1 MFCQCPVQA
10 AGESQLELTGIIL
23 QTVRLMDFDSFFDRS
38 LKPCPLGIQ
47 CISHGIFHCLTA
59 GNAAGE
65 IGIRNDKATF
75 LLILEQAREDGIDFV
90 AWQEYK
96 NKRVTNVDGTGA
108 ASANVLEFSGSSEL
122 LALERHLPQ
131 EDVAKSCLIGERT
144 AEELYGSRS
153 ARGNILCYE
162 GREYTVQG
170 VLREPG
176 NLVVLQNDDENAGFG
191 RLTIAPEEGRSRGRT
206 AEQFLA
212 GYGLDGRQLRYDM
225 LGLSYFVEQAPGKW
239 SDFAQVKQSALKM
252 QDDIV
257 CLLETEKS
265 SIELLWFRDVGLAVT
280 GFLAGFVLLWRQF
293 PTRQTKK

>member
-1 MFCQCPVQA
+1 MS
-10 AGESQLELTGIIL
+10 G
-23 QTVRLMDFDSFFDRS
+23 
-38 LKPCPLGIQ
+38 
-47 CISHGIFHCLTA
+47 
-59 GNAAGE
+59 GE
-65 IGIRNDKATF
+65 IRAAVMWAVFFLAACLSILLAGLALQDAGRIRQNISI
-75 LLILEQAREDGIDFV
+75 LLENSPVTGAQVDAMRNTEQAREDGIDFV

-96 NKRVTNVDGTGA
+96 NKRVTNVDGTGV

-162 GREYTVQG
+162 GKEYTVQG

-225 LGLSYFVEQAPGKW
+225 LGLSYFVELAPGKW
-239 SDFAQVKQSALKM
+239 SDFAQVKRSVLKM
-252 QDDIV
+252 QDDLV
-257 CLLETEKS
+257 CLLPTEKS
-265 SIELLWFRDVGLAVT
+265 SIELLWFRDMGLAVT
-280 GFLAGFVLLWRQF
+280 GFLVGFVLLWRQF
-293 PTRQTKK
+293 PTRQIKK

>member
-1 MFCQCPVQA
+1 M
-10 AGESQLELTGIIL
+10 S
-23 QTVRLMDFDSFFDRS
+23 R
-38 LKPCPLGIQ
+38 
-47 CISHGIFHCLTA
+47 
-59 GNAAGE
+59 GE
-65 IGIRNDKATF
+65 IRAAVMRAVFFLAACLSILLAGLALQDAGRIRQNISI
-75 LLILEQAREDGIDFV
+75 LLENSPVTGAQVDAMRNMEQAREDGIDFV

-96 NKRVTNVDGTGA
+96 NIRVMNVDGTGA

-225 LGLSYFVEQAPGKW
+225 LGLSYFVELAPGKW
-239 SDFAQVKQSALKM
+239 SDFAQVKQSVLKM

-257 CLLETEKS
+257 CLLATEKS
-265 SIELLWFRDVGLAVT
+265 SIELLWFRDMGLAVT
-280 GFLAGFVLLWRQF
+280 GFLVGFVLLWRQF
-293 PTRQTKK
+293 PTRQIKK

>member
-1 MFCQCPVQA
+1 MS
-10 AGESQLELTGIIL
+10 G
-23 QTVRLMDFDSFFDRS
+23 
-38 LKPCPLGIQ
+38 
-47 CISHGIFHCLTA
+47 
-59 GNAAGE
+59 GE
-65 IGIRNDKATF
+65 IRAAVMRAVFFLAACLSILLAGLALQDAGRIRQNISI
-75 LLILEQAREDGIDFV
+75 LLENSPVTGAQVDAMRNTEQAREDGIDFV

-96 NKRVTNVDGTGA
+96 NKRVTNVDGTGV

-170 VLREPG
+170 VLREPE

-212 GYGLDGRQLRYDM
+212 GYGLDGGQLRYDM
-225 LGLSYFVEQAPGKW
+225 LGLSYFVELAPGKW

-257 CLLETEKS
+257 CLLATEKS

-280 GFLAGFVLLWRQF
+280 GFLVGFVLLWRQF
-293 PTRQTKK
+293 PTRQIKK

>member
-1 MFCQCPVQA
+1 M
-10 AGESQLELTGIIL
+10 S
-23 QTVRLMDFDSFFDRS
+23 R
-38 LKPCPLGIQ
+38 
-47 CISHGIFHCLTA
+47 
-59 GNAAGE
+59 GE
-65 IGIRNDKATF
+65 IRAAVMRAVFFLAACLCILLAGLALQDAGRIRQNISI
-75 LLILEQAREDGIDFV
+75 LLENSPVTGAQVDAMRNTEQAREDGIDFV

-96 NKRVTNVDGTGA
+96 NKRVMNVDGTGA

-225 LGLSYFVEQAPGKW
+225 LALSYFVELAPGKW
-239 SDFAQVKQSALKM
+239 SDFAQVKQSVLKM

-257 CLLETEKS
+257 CLLATEKS
-265 SIELLWFRDVGLAVT
+265 SIELLWFRDMGLAVT
-280 GFLAGFVLLWRQF
+280 GFLVGFVLLWRQF
-293 PTRQTKK
+293 PTRQIKK

>member
-1 MFCQCPVQA
+1 MSRGEIQA
-10 AGESQLELTGIIL
+10 AVMRAVFFLAACLSILLAGLALQDAGRIRQNISILLENSPVTGA
-23 QTVRLMDFDSFFDRS
+23 QVDTM
-38 LKPCPLGIQ
+38 
-47 CISHGIFHCLTA
+47 
-59 GNAAGE
+59 
-65 IGIRNDKATF
+65 RNT
-75 LLILEQAREDGIDFV
+75 EQAREDGIDFV

>member
-1 MFCQCPVQA
+1 MRRDIGRDGIGWAAMRAVSLPAVCLCILFAGLALQGAGRIRQNISILLENSPV
-10 AGESQLELTGIIL
+10 TGA
-23 QTVRLMDFDSFFDRS
+23 QVDAMR
-38 LKPCPLGIQ
+38 
-47 CISHGIFHCLTA
+47 
-59 GNAAGE
+59 
-65 IGIRNDKATF
+65 KA
-75 LLILEQAREDGIDFV
+75 EQAREDGIDFV

-122 LALERHLPQ
+122 LALERHLPR

-176 NLVVLQNDDENAGFG
+176 NLVVLQNDDENAGFV
-191 RLTIAPEEGRSRGRT
+191 RLTIAPKEGRSLGRT
-206 AEQFLA
+206 AEQFLERH
-212 GYGLDGRQLRYDM
+212 GLDGSQLRYDM
-225 LGLSYFVEQAPGKW
+225 LGLSYFVELAPGKW
-239 SDFAQVKQSALKM
+239 SDFAWVKQSILKM

-257 CLLETEKS
+257 CLLATEKS
-265 SIELLWFRDVGLAVT
+265 SIELLWFRDVGFAVT
-280 GFLAGFVLLWRQF
+280 GFLVGFVLLWRQF
-293 PTRQTKK
+293 PTKQIKK

>member
-1 MFCQCPVQA
+1 MQDAGRIRQNISILLENSPV
-10 AGESQLELTGIIL
+10 TGA
-23 QTVRLMDFDSFFDRS
+23 QVDAM
-38 LKPCPLGIQ
+38 
-47 CISHGIFHCLTA
+47 
-59 GNAAGE
+59 
-65 IGIRNDKATF
+65 RNM
-75 LLILEQAREDGIDFV
+75 EQAREDGIDFV

-96 NKRVTNVDGTGA
+96 NKRVMNVDGTGA

-225 LGLSYFVEQAPGKW
+225 LGLSYFVELAPGKW
-239 SDFAQVKQSALKM
+239 SDFAQVKQSVLKM

-257 CLLETEKS
+257 CLLATEKS
-265 SIELLWFRDVGLAVT
+265 SIELLWFRDMGLAVT
-280 GFLAGFVLLWRQF
+280 GFLVGFVLLWRQF
-293 PTRQTKK
+293 PTRQIKK

>member
-1 MFCQCPVQA
+1 M
-10 AGESQLELTGIIL
+10 S
-23 QTVRLMDFDSFFDRS
+23 R
-38 LKPCPLGIQ
+38 
-47 CISHGIFHCLTA
+47 
-59 GNAAGE
+59 GE
-65 IGIRNDKATF
+65 IRAAVMRAVFFLAACLSILLAGLALQDAGRIRQNISI
-75 LLILEQAREDGIDFV
+75 LLENSPVTGAQVDAMRNMEQAREDGIDFV

-96 NKRVTNVDGTGA
+96 NKRVTNMDGTGA

-144 AEELYGSRS
+144 AEKLYGSRS

-176 NLVVLQNDDENAGFG
+176 DLVVLQNDDENAGFG

-225 LGLSYFVEQAPGKW
+225 FGLSYFVELAPGKW
-239 SDFAQVKQSALKM
+239 SDFAQVKRSALKM
-252 QDDIV
+252 QDDIL

-265 SIELLWFRDVGLAVT
+265 SIELLWFRDMGLAVT
-280 GFLAGFVLLWRQF
+280 GFLVGSVLLWRQF
-293 PTRQTKK
+293 PTKRIKK

>member
-1 MFCQCPVQA
+1 M
-10 AGESQLELTGIIL
+10 S
-23 QTVRLMDFDSFFDRS
+23 R
-38 LKPCPLGIQ
+38 
-47 CISHGIFHCLTA
+47 
-59 GNAAGE
+59 GE
-65 IGIRNDKATF
+65 IRAAVMRAVFFLAACLCILLAGLALQDAGRIRQNISI
-75 LLILEQAREDGIDFV
+75 LLENSPVTGAQVDAMRNTEQAREDGIDFV

-225 LGLSYFVEQAPGKW
+225 LGLSYFVELAPGKW

-257 CLLETEKS
+257 CLLATEKS

-280 GFLAGFVLLWRQF
+280 GFLVGFVLLWRQF
-293 PTRQTKK
+293 PTRQIKK